1 MEDNQVDPL
10 DIPTIRVHIEDGIR
24 TGHGM
29 CIHMAELTIAEMAKR
44 GALQTQIDAL
54 VRFRDAM
61 REMSAAFSLDK
72 AGA

>member
-29 CIHMAELTIAEMAKR
+29 CIRMAELTIDELTKL
-44 GALQTQIDAL
+44 GASQSQIDAL
-54 VRFRDAM
+54 SAFRDAM
-61 REMSAAFSLDK
+61 REMSAAFSLEA